1 MQLCFQPCS
10 AFRCLQYSNFLELQE
25 TESHYITNLTWLACA
40 GTNWK
45 RVSYFSPS
53 DHSWLCYRREIHW
66 PTIQVWYRIA
76 GNFREHKFSRES
88 PTNTPGKKFRDF
100 YFRDKVT
107 ISDHT
112 PYNFPH
118 SNGDP
123 QHEFQRQNDSK
134 TLARLSKCVGR
145 CRQRTAMPKGGS

>member
-1 MQLCFQPCS
+1 MAMPTGNGENPQVP
-10 AFRCLQYSNFLELQE
+10 YS
-25 TESHYITNLTWLACA
+25 
-40 GTNWK
+40 G
-45 RVSYFSPS
+45 
-53 DHSWLCYRREIHW
+53 
-66 PTIQVWYRIA
+66 
-76 GNFREHKFSRES
+76 KFSRAQIFA
-88 PTNTPGKKFRDF
+88 NHQQTPGRKFRDF

-112 PYNFPH
+112 SYNFPH
-118 SNGDP
+118 ANGDP